1 LFFIRSAGKVEGKNF
16 DMISWFS
23 QSPDFAAAW
32 PPIGVQPGI
41 ENFVVYQRIP

>member
-1 LFFIRSAGKVEGKNF
+1 LFFIRRAGKFKGKNF

-32 PPIGVQPGI
+32 PPIGVSP
-41 ENFVVYQRIP
+41 ESKNFDVYQRIP